1 MILVMS
7 TIIANTRRA
16 LKEDAQEIAL
26 VHDESWNNAYSGMV
40 PHQALSRMIRRR
52 DSAWWA
58 DAIARKTV
66 ILVVEINDQIIGYA
80 TLGRNRV
87 KTLPFDGEIYEIY
100 LLPEYQGIGLGTK
113 LFIAARSELSRRG
126 LKGTVVWALEDNN
139 PALNFY
145 KNAGGREIAEGK
157 ENFDG
162 KDLQKVAF
170 SWN

>member
-1 MILVMS
+1 MRTV
-7 TIIANTRRA
+7 IANTRRA

-26 VHDESWNNAYSGMV
+26 VHDDAWTNAYSGIV
-40 PHQALSRMIRRR
+40 PHKALTRMIRRR
-52 DSAWWA
+52 GETWWA

-66 ILVVEINDQIIGYA
+66 ILVLEIQDKIVGYA

-100 LLPEYQGIGLGTK
+100 LLPEYQGIGLGTH
-113 LFIAARSELSRRG
+113 LFIAARSELARRG
-126 LKGTVVWALEDNN
+126 LKGTVVWALEENL
-139 PALNFY
+139 PALSFY
-145 KNAGGREIAEGK
+145 KNAGGNEIAEGK

>member
-1 MILVMS
+1 MS
-7 TIIANTRRA
+7 TVIAHTRRA
-16 LKEDAQEIAL
+16 LEEDAKEIAL
-26 VHDESWNNAYSGMV
+26 VHDESWNNAYCGMV
-40 PHQALSRMIRRR
+40 PHKALSRMISRRN
-52 DSAWWA
+52 ATWWA

-66 ILVVEINDQIIGYA
+66 ILVLEIQGKIVGYA

-100 LLPEYQGIGLGTK
+100 LLPEYQGVGLGAR

-126 LKGTVVWALEDNN
+126 LTGTVVWALEDNT

-145 KNAGGREIAEGK
+145 KNAGGAEIAEGK

-162 KDLQKVAF
+162 KDLQKIAF